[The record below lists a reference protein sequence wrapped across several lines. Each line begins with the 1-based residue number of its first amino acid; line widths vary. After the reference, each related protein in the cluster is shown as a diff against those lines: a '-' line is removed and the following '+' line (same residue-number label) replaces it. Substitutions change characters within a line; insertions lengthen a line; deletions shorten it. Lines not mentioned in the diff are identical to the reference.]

1 MSKKIILTIL
11 GLLILL
17 IILFFVGRQVVLNSR
32 ASTTTTQLPTRENSY
47 IFASPIQA
55 QGNGQEKIRIN
66 VFLLDSQGLGVSQKT
81 VTLSSTPMLNIE
93 AVQPQTDDFGKAI
106 FNLSSSL
113 PGKYQISASTS
124 DFVLKQQLS
133 ILFL

>member
-1 MSKKIILTIL
+1 MSRKIIFTLV
-11 GLLILL
+11 GLILFFVV
-17 IILFFVGRQVVLNSR
+17 LFFVGRQLIFTSR
-32 ASTTTTQLPTRENSY
+32 ASTSNTSLPTRENSY

-66 VFLLDSQGLGVSQKT
+66 VFLLNSQGLGISQKQ
-81 VTLSSTPMLNIE
+81 VTLSSTPSLNIE

-106 FNLSSSL
+106 FNLSSSI

-124 DFVLKQQLS
+124 DFTLKQQLFV
-133 ILFL
+133 LFL

>member
-1 MSKKIILTIL
+1 MSRKIIFTLV
-11 GLLILL
+11 GLILFFVV
-17 IILFFVGRQVVLNSR
+17 LFFVGRQLIFTSR
-32 ASTTTTQLPTRENSY
+32 ASTSNTSLPTRENSY

-66 VFLLDSQGLGVSQKT
+66 VFLLNSQGLGVSQKQ
-81 VTLSSTPMLNIE
+81 VTLSSTPSLNIE

-106 FNLSSSL
+106 FNLSSSI

-124 DFVLKQQLS
+124 DFTLKQQLFV
-133 ILFL
+133 LFL